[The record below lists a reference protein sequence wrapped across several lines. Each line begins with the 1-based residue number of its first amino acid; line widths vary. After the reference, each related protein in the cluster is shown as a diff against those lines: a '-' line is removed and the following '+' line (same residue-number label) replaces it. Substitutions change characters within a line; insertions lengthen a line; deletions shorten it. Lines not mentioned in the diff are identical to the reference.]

1 MSNDRA
7 RISRRK
13 FLQSSALG
21 AAAAASGT
29 LAAPRVLRAQG
40 APVKLGVLHPVSG
53 ALSYSGQQGRLGATI
68 AIDEINAA
76 GGIKALGGAKI
87 DPVLGDAQ
95 STPEGGNAEVEK
107 MNAAGV
113 AAIVGGYAS
122 SICLAA
128 SQTAARY
135 DLPYLVD
142 VGVADNIMTR
152 GLKNT
157 FRFGPGFG
165 VIAKTAIDN
174 LITIND
180 QAGKPAKTVMIV
192 NEDSLF
198 GSGLAKL
205 LNAQLP
211 DRGFQILETIPHPTP
226 TRDFNN
232 VVLKIKAQNPDLII
246 PANYYNEYVLLARTL
261 QQQRVRP
268 KGIYS
273 ILGGAASSYKFVK
286 EFPEAAQY
294 IMDCNHWF
302 DPRNPKALAL
312 KKKVE
317 DQGQFYTYEV
327 YMNYSCVLLLADA
340 LERAASADRA
350 KIIAALET
358 STFAGHVMPYGP
370 TKFVNG
376 QNQGAAPVNTQVLG
390 NDIQVIFPA
399 TFASAKPVFPMP
411 ADRPREVALR
421 LCAGSIGIM
430 LSLDILIP
438 AVLNGIMKGAVY
450 ALVALGADAD
460 LRRAAHHQLRSR
472 RAADRGDVRGLLRVQ
487 HARPRSHM
495 SAAVVLTPL
504 FFVLGYALQRFVIGP
519 ASHGEERNI
528 LLVTLGLAVVIEN
541 GLLYAFRADTRT
553 VDLRL
558 CFQCCRSR
566 LCLHPCAAPRWL
578 RGRADRL
585 R

>member
-1 MSNDRA
+1 MSHWSA
-7 RISRRK
+7 RITRRK
-13 FLQSSALG
+13 LLQRTAVG
-21 AAAAASGT
+21 AAAATGVVN
-29 LAAPRVLRAQG
+29 APSVLRAQG
-40 APVKLGVLHPVSG
+40 SAVKLGVLHPVSG

-76 GGIKALGGAKI
+76 GGIKALGGARI
-87 DPVLGDAQ
+87 EAVLGDAQ

-107 MNAAGV
+107 MNAAAV
-113 AAIVGGYAS
+113 AAIVGGYSS
-122 SICLAA
+122 SICLTA

-142 VGVADNIMTR
+142 VGVADNIVTR

-165 VIAKTAIDN
+165 VIAKTALDN
-174 LITIND
+174 LVTIND

-192 NEDSLF
+192 HEDSLF

-211 DRGFQILETIPHPTP
+211 ERGFQVLETIPHPTP

-232 VVLKIKAQNPDLII
+232 VALKIKTQNPDLVI
-246 PANYYNEYVLLARTL
+246 PADYYNEYVLLARTM

-273 ILGGAASSYKFVK
+273 VLGGAASSYKFVK

-317 DQGQFYTYEV
+317 DRGEFYTYEV
-327 YMNYSCVLLLADA
+327 FMNYSCILLVADA
-340 LERAASADRA
+340 LERAGSAQRA
-350 KIIAALET
+350 KMIAALES

-370 TKFVNG
+370 TKFVDG

-390 NDIQVIFPA
+390 NDIQLIFPQ
-399 TFASAKPVFPMP
+399 TFATAKPVFPVPP
-411 ADRPREVALR
+411 A
-421 LCAGSIGIM
+421 
-430 LSLDILIP
+430 
-438 AVLNGIMKGAVY
+438 
-450 ALVALGADAD
+450 
-460 LRRAAHHQLRSR
+460 
-472 RAADRGDVRGLLRVQ
+472 
-487 HARPRSHM
+487 
-495 SAAVVLTPL
+495 
-504 FFVLGYALQRFVIGP
+504 
-519 ASHGEERNI
+519 
-528 LLVTLGLAVVIEN
+528 
-541 GLLYAFRADTRT
+541 
-553 VDLRL
+553 
-558 CFQCCRSR
+558 
-566 LCLHPCAAPRWL
+566 
-578 RGRADRL
+578 
-585 R
+585 

>member
-1 MSNDRA
+1 MEERM
-7 RISRRK
+7 SRRLSSVSRRR
-13 FLQSSALG
+13 FLRGSLLGG
-21 AAAAASGT
+21 AATAAI
-29 LAAPRVLRAQG
+29 LHAPAVPRAQG
-40 APVKLGVLHPVSG
+40 AAVKVGVLHPVSG

-68 AIDEINAA
+68 AIEEINAA

-87 DPVLGDAQ
+87 EPALGDAQ

-113 AAIVGGYAS
+113 AAVVGGYAS
-122 SICLAA
+122 SICLSA

-135 DLPYLVD
+135 DLPYIVD
-142 VGVADNIMTR
+142 VGVVDSIVTR

-165 VIAKTAIDN
+165 VIAKTALDN
-174 LITIND
+174 LVTIND

-192 NEDSLF
+192 HEDSAF

-205 LNAQLP
+205 LNTQLP
-211 DRGFQILETIPHPTP
+211 ERGFQVLETIPHPTP

-232 VVLKIKAQNPDLII
+232 VVLKIKAQNPDLVI
-246 PANYYNEYVLLARTL
+246 PADYYNEYVLLARTM

-273 ILGGAASSYKFVK
+273 VLGGAASSYKFVK

-302 DPRNPKALAL
+302 DPKNPKALAL

-317 DQGQFYTYEV
+317 DKGEFYTYEV

-340 LERAASADRA
+340 LERAASADRG
-350 KIIAALET
+350 KIIAALEG

-376 QNQGAAPVNTQVLG
+376 QNQGAAPVNTQVLS

-399 TFASAKPVFPMP
+399 EYASAKAVFPMP
-411 ADRPREVALR
+411 
-421 LCAGSIGIM
+421 
-430 LSLDILIP
+430 
-438 AVLNGIMKGAVY
+438 
-450 ALVALGADAD
+450 
-460 LRRAAHHQLRSR
+460 RA
-472 RAADRGDVRGLLRVQ
+472 
-487 HARPRSHM
+487 
-495 SAAVVLTPL
+495 
-504 FFVLGYALQRFVIGP
+504 
-519 ASHGEERNI
+519 
-528 LLVTLGLAVVIEN
+528 
-541 GLLYAFRADTRT
+541 
-553 VDLRL
+553 
-558 CFQCCRSR
+558 
-566 LCLHPCAAPRWL
+566 
-578 RGRADRL
+578 
-585 R
+585 